1 MMLIVMLLVIIAILV
16 IIVFGLV
23 LSHRLSSKKLG
34 MDTVSKDVVSQFVN
48 ESQVAA
54 DRLIAVVEEV
64 NESIKRLTDIADLST
79 KQEGDLKERS
89 RDTRDRIEQA
99 FSAMQEVASSADHIR
114 SSSSDMAGE
123 SELTRDLVLDVCRS
137 LTVTDNMMSDL
148 QNEHAQM
155 EQQIG
160 NLISHT
166 GNIGEINNFI
176 TEVVAQTSL
185 LALNASIEA
194 ARAGEHGR
202 GFSVVA
208 QEIKKLAEQS
218 HRAVQ
223 NSSGILNAI
232 ETGVQAV
239 VHAVEHEKH
248 AVMETVREMDYIKE
262 RVDTIFERMMEVH
275 RLVSITTDLGT
286 SQSATMS
293 QTIDMLK
300 QVVDTVDMTVLS
312 VDMTLEQMN
321 GQRKQISGLHKVSRN
336 LEAVSGELINSVS
349 TLGVETQ
356 SFTDEKVVQA
366 TSTLIG
372 ELAIRQEISSLD
384 EETHAKLLSSILKK
398 TPGIEAIWSNHS
410 DGSFIYSLPE
420 AGLLNAKGRE
430 WWKRAMD
437 GQLFC
442 SEIYI
447 SSITKKP
454 CMTLSSAILDANG
467 NKIGVIGVDIGIK

>member
-1 MMLIVMLLVIIAILV
+1 MLIPMLLVIILILG
-16 IIVFGLV
+16 IMV
-23 LSHRLSSKKLG
+23 LWLLLARKELLRKT
-34 MDTVSKDVVSQFVN
+34 DVNTVSKEVVTQFVN

-79 KQEGDLKERS
+79 KQEELLKDRS

-123 SELTRDLVLDVCRS
+123 SEQTRDLILDVCRS
-137 LTVTDNMMSDL
+137 LTVTDQRMSDL
-148 QNEHAQM
+148 QNQHDQM
-155 EQQIG
+155 EGQIG

-166 GNIGEINNFI
+166 GNIGEINVFI
-176 TEVVAQTSL
+176 SEVVAQTSL

-194 ARAGEHGR
+194 ARAGENGR

-218 HRAVQ
+218 HKAVL

-239 VHAVEHEKH
+239 VVAVEQEKL
-248 AVMETVREMDYIKE
+248 AVMETVREMDYIKG
-262 RVDTIFERMMEVH
+262 RIDTIFQRMMEVH
-275 RLVSITTDLGT
+275 RLVSVTTELGT
-286 SQSATMS
+286 SQSTTMG

-300 QVVDTVDMTVLS
+300 QVVDTVDMTVDS
-312 VDMTLEQMN
+312 VDMTLEQME
-321 GQRKQISGLHKVSRN
+321 GQRKQISGLQKVSVN
-336 LEAVSGELINSVS
+336 LESVSGELINSVG
-349 TLGVETQ
+349 TLGIETK
-356 SFTDEKVVQA
+356 SFTDERIVQ
-366 TSTLIG
+366 STTAL
-372 ELAIRQEISSLD
+372 IRQLVVTPDISSLD
-384 EETHAKLLSSILKK
+384 ESVHAKLLSAILKK
-398 TPGIEAIWSNHS
+398 TPEIEAIWSNRS

-430 WWKRAMD
+430 WWKKAMG

-442 SEIYI
+442 SDIYI

-454 CMTLSSAILDANG
+454 CMTLSSAILDADG
-467 NKIGVIGVDIGIK
+467 THIGVIGIDIGIK

>member
-1 MMLIVMLLVIIAILV
+1 MLLIVLLTIIAILGVMV
-16 IIVFGLV
+16 IALLINRGKFV
-23 LSHRLSSKKLG
+23 RRIG
-34 MDTVSKDVVSQFVN
+34 MNSVSNDVVTLFVN

-79 KQEGDLKERS
+79 RQEEDLKERS
-89 RDTRDRIEQA
+89 RDTRNRIEEA

-114 SSSSDMAGE
+114 NSSSDMAVE

-148 QNEHAQM
+148 QNEHTQM
-155 EQQIG
+155 EEQIS

-166 GNIGEINNFI
+166 DNIGEINNFI

-202 GFSVVA
+202 GFSIVA

-223 NSSGILNAI
+223 NSSGILSAI
-232 ETGVQAV
+232 EAGVQAV

-262 RVDTIFERMMEVH
+262 RIDTIFQRMMEVH
-275 RLVSITTDLGT
+275 RLVSVTTDLGAG
-286 SQSATMS
+286 QSATMG
-293 QTIDMLK
+293 QTIGMLK
-300 QVVDTVDMTVLS
+300 EVVDTVDMTVLS

-321 GQRKQISGLHKVSRN
+321 GQRKQISSLHKVSRN
-336 LEAVSGELINSVS
+336 LESVSGELIKSVS
-349 TLGVETQ
+349 TLGLETQ
-356 SFTDEKVVQA
+356 SFTDEKVVHV
-366 TSTLIG
+366 TSTLIS
-372 ELAIRQEISSLD
+372 ELANNQEVSSLD
-384 EETHAKLLSSILKK
+384 EEIHAKLLSAILKK
-398 TPGIEAIWSNHS
+398 TPEIEAIWSNRS

-454 CMTLSSAILDANG
+454 CMTLSSAILDVEG